1 MVSVKKKHEID
12 MLNGPLFFK
21 ILLFSLPIIASSFLQ
36 LFFNAAD
43 LVVVGNFG
51 ADKELAVGAVGA
63 TSSLTSLLMA
73 LFLGLSVGSA
83 TSVAMAVGAR
93 RNEDASRI
101 VHTAMLTALF
111 AGLFMA
117 AVGWLIS
124 PHLLSLM
131 NTDEAILPLS
141 TLYMRIYFL
150 GAPATLLYNFGFSI
164 MRTLGD
170 TRRPLIYMC
179 ISGAINVLLNLFLV
193 IVCNLGVAGVAI
205 ATVTSLC
212 VSAFLVI
219 RALMR
224 YENACRLEIGKLRFS
239 PRHFA
244 EMMRIGVPAGI
255 QSMVFGLSNTLLQA
269 SVNSFGAAAT
279 AGGAAAASLESFVYV
294 SMNSVSQASTAFSGQ
309 NYGAGKYDR
318 IKRTIFCC
326 LVIVTLVGS
335 LVSGIMLIF
344 QEQFVGAYLP
354 EAPEALPYAYDR
366 MKSVM
371 LFYFLCGIM
380 EVFLGGL
387 RGLNVSFL
395 PMVATVVGVCGLR
408 LLWIYTVFPHPV
420 FHSIGGLFAC
430 YPISW
435 IITAAFH
442 MCCFIHYF
450 RLRSKNRRNTS
461 LSGDAGDLA

>member
-43 LVVVGNFG
+43 LIVVGNFG
-51 ADKELAVGAVGA
+51 AEKELAVGAVGA

-73 LFLGLSVGSA
+73 LFMGLSVGA
-83 TSVAMAVGAR
+83 AAAVAMAVGAR
-93 RNEDASRI
+93 RDGDASKI
-101 VHTAMLTALF
+101 VHTAMLTALY

-117 AVGWLIS
+117 VVGWVIS
-124 PHLLSLM
+124 PYLLVLM
-131 NTDEAILPLS
+131 NTDAAILPLS

-170 TRRPLIYMC
+170 TRRPLVYMC
-179 ISGAINVLLNLFLV
+179 VAGVINVLLNLFLV

-205 ATVTSLC
+205 ATVSSLC

-224 YENACRLEIGKLRFS
+224 YENACRLELRKLRFS
-239 PRHFA
+239 PRHFV
-244 EMMRIGVPAGI
+244 EMMRIGIPAGI

-269 SVNSFGAAAT
+269 SINSFGAAAT
-279 AGGAAAASLESFVYV
+279 AGGAASASLESFCYV
-294 SMNSVSQASTAFSGQ
+294 SMNSVSQAATAFSAQ

-318 IKRTIFCC
+318 IKRVIFHC
-326 LVIVTLVGS
+326 LIIVTLVGT
-335 LVSGIMLIF
+335 LVSGTMMIF

-354 EAPEALPYAYDR
+354 DAPDALPFAYER
-366 MKSVM
+366 MAAVM
-371 LFYFLCGIM
+371 MFYFLCGIM
-380 EVFLGGL
+380 EIFLGGL

-408 LLWIYTVFPHPV
+408 LLWIFAVFPLPA
-420 FHSIGGLFAC
+420 FHTIGGLFLC

-442 MCCFIHYF
+442 MCCFIYYF
-450 RLRSKNRRNTS
+450 RLRLKTARTVSAS
-461 LSGDAGDLA
+461 L

>member
-21 ILLFSLPIIASSFLQ
+21 LLLFSLPIIASSFLQ

-43 LVVVGNFG
+43 LIVVGNFG

-73 LFLGLSVGSA
+73 LFLGLSVGA
-83 TSVAMAVGAR
+83 GTAVAMAVGAKR
-93 RNEDASRI
+93 DEDASRI
-101 VHTAMLTALF
+101 VHTAIVTAFF

-117 AVGWLIS
+117 AVGWVIS
-124 PHLLSLM
+124 PHLLLLM
-131 NTDEAILPLS
+131 NTDAAILPLS

-179 ISGAINVLLNLFLV
+179 VAGVINLLLNLFLV
-193 IVCNLGVAGVAI
+193 IVCNLSVAGVAI

-212 VSAFLVI
+212 VSAFLVL
-219 RALMR
+219 RAMMR
-224 YENACRLEIGKLRFS
+224 YENACRLELGKLSFS

-244 EMMRIGVPAGI
+244 DMMRIGVPAGI

-269 SVNSFGAAAT
+269 SINSFGAAAT
-279 AGGAAAASLESFVYV
+279 AGGAAAASLESFCYV
-294 SMNSVSQASTAFSGQ
+294 AMNSVSQAATAFSGQ
-309 NYGAGKYDR
+309 NYGAGKYGR
-318 IKRTIFCC
+318 IKRVIGCC
-326 LVIVTLVGS
+326 LILVTLVGL
-335 LVSGIMLIF
+335 LVSGTMMLF
-344 QEQFVGAYLP
+344 KEQFVGAYLP
-354 EAPEALPYAYDR
+354 DAPDSLPYAYER
-366 MKSVM
+366 MEAVM
-371 LFYFLCGIM
+371 MFYFLCGIM
-380 EVFLGGL
+380 EIFLGGL

-395 PMVATVVGVCGLR
+395 PMVATIAGVCGLR
-408 LLWIYTVFPHPV
+408 LLWIFTVFPLPT
-420 FHSIGGLFAC
+420 FHTIGGLFLC

-435 IITAAFH
+435 IVTALFH
-442 MCCFIHYF
+442 MGCFIHYF
-450 RLRSKNRRNTS
+450 RLRSKNSRNTS
-461 LSGDAGDLA
+461 LSGAAGGSE

>member
-36 LFFNAAD
+36 LLFNAAD
-43 LVVVGNFG
+43 LIVVGNFG

-63 TSSLTSLLMA
+63 TSSLTALLMA
-73 LFLGLSVGSA
+73 LFMGLSVGAA
-83 TSVAMAVGAR
+83 TAVAMAVGAKR
-93 RNEDASRI
+93 DEDASRI

-117 AVGWLIS
+117 VVGWVLS
-124 PHLLSLM
+124 PHLLVLM
-131 NTDEAILPLS
+131 NTDASILPLS

-170 TRRPLIYMC
+170 TRRPLVYMC
-179 ISGAINVLLNLFLV
+179 VAGMINVLLNLFLV

-212 VSAFLVI
+212 VSSFLVI
-219 RALMR
+219 RALMC
-224 YENACRLEIGKLRFS
+224 YENACRLEIKKLAFS
-239 PRHFA
+239 PRHFLD
-244 EMMRIGVPAGI
+244 MMRIGIPAGI

-279 AGGAAAASLESFVYV
+279 AGGAAAASLESFCYV
-294 SMNSVSQASTAFSGQ
+294 SMNGVSQAATAFSGQ

-318 IKRTIFCC
+318 IKRSILHC
-326 LVIVTLVGS
+326 LIIVTLVGT
-335 LVSGIMLIF
+335 LVSGTMMIF

-354 EAPEALPYAYDR
+354 DAPDALPYAYER
-366 MKSVM
+366 MKAVM
-371 LFYFLCGIM
+371 MFYFLCGIM
-380 EVFLGGL
+380 EIFLGGL

-395 PMVATVVGVCGLR
+395 PMVATILGVCGLR
-408 LLWIYTVFPHPV
+408 LLWIYTVFPLPD
-420 FHSIGGLFAC
+420 FHTIGGLFLC

-435 IITAAFH
+435 IITALFH
-442 MCCFIHYF
+442 MGCFIHYF
-450 RLRSKNRRNTS
+450 RLRSKKWRMAS
-461 LSGDAGDLA
+461 LPPDAAPSA